1 MDDMLN
7 KKVAVDLDSDG
18 KSDFKIDFK
27 TLAIVGGMII
37 TMTMSYTSLKQEI
50 EIAKTMPAPHIEQDD
65 TRVINQKMDYLI
77 KELEKYEEQTN
88 RRLENLEDK
97 VYKK

>member
-1 MDDMLN
+1 MDDMFN
-7 KKVAVDLDSDG
+7 KKIAVDLDSDG

-37 TMTMSYTSLKQEI
+37 TMTMSYTSLKSEI
-50 EIAKTMPAPHIEQDD
+50 EVAKTMPQFIEQDD

-77 KELEKYEEQTN
+77 KEMERFEADTQ

>member
-1 MDDMLN
+1 MDDLMN

-27 TLAIVGGMII
+27 TLFIVGGMII

-50 EIAKTMPAPHIEQDD
+50 EIAKTMPKIIIDQDD
-65 TRVINQKMDYLI
+65 TKIINQKMDYI
-77 KELEKYEEQTN
+77 IRELEKYEEQTN
-88 RRLENLEDK
+88 KRLESLEDK